1 MKGLTSTLTFCF
13 DISCLLTLAVR
24 GEPGGKSLRSRALWG
39 LSLFIHVPWFPLQG
53 PPGIRGSP
61 GPPGPI
67 VSICG
72 FLAHLR
78 RSQRGRSARTPFYC
92 FVARKLGR
100 AEKRNF
106 QCPLLSLIRASVG
119 TVDSHHRTPWSWPAL
134 PALPMVLLRGGP
146 WGHVC
151 VSPTPSLLCF
161 AQGSQASLGRGT

>member
-78 RSQRGRSARTPFYC
+78 SSQRGRSARTPFYGL
-92 FVARKLGR
+92 VARKLGR

-161 AQGSQASLGRGT
+161 A